1 MSCNFILFPSS
12 SSTSGRNSI
21 NILKIA
27 ALKRKRVCTSMWRSE
42 KKNRIKS
49 LTSHERLH
57 FFRATKLL
65 GLPGNSIT
73 AKLYGAHKVSS
84 HPN

>member
-12 SSTSGRNSI
+12 SSTSAQNSI

-27 ALKRKRVCTSMWRSE
+27 ALKQKAGVFGCGSGRR
-42 KKNRIKS
+42 KNRNES

-57 FFRATKLL
+57 SHRATKLL
-65 GLPGNSIT
+65 ELPENSIT
-73 AKLYGAHKVSS
+73 AKLFSCL
-84 HPN
+84 